1 MCELQKKLKR
11 RVMWVERL
19 IKWLTENVNVSVE
32 SMNLL
37 VSVHDE

>member
-1 MCELQKKLKR
+1 MGT
-11 RVMWVERL
+11 RL

-32 SMNLL
+32 SIKLL